1 MSTASV
7 AESDFEIETYLSQ
20 YTGHTR
26 IQRLEFISEASPSLA
41 REALTL
47 ALAEVK
53 ATTLN
58 TTKHNAIVLRLNAD
72 LGASVKHDQV
82 WVEDTARL
90 ARFRLDKLDA
100 ELKNYKSNLIKESIR
115 MGHQDLGDHFYYC
128 GDLASALKCY
138 SRTRDYCSTPKH
150 ILDMCL
156 NVIKVSIEQRN
167 FSHVQSYVIK
177 AESTPNPST
186 GSTSSS
192 AMASAPTTSNAPSA
206 AAADAARLLL
216 AAKLKACMGLVHLD
230 AGKYK
235 SAARTFLGVGPEI
248 IGKYTE
254 VGSTRVLSGAD
265 IANYISLLALA
276 TFDRADIKSKLLD
289 SSSFKQFLE
298 LADPSLR
305 ENVLGGFYAAQY
317 GVCLDALEKLKTNF
331 LLDMYLNSHVPHLY
345 NLIRRRAIV
354 AYILPFEAVNM
365 HKMSTQFGG
374 SVSQLETEIAQ
385 LIGEGVVK
393 ARIDSHNKLLRVNKS
408 DDRASLFDKTL
419 QMGEEYAKQVQ
430 FVLLRTSL
438 MRQDLYVEPPSG
450 GAQHDGPLERGA
462 SGRER
467 GEGRHMER
475 VMG

>member
-1 MSTASV
+1 
-7 AESDFEIETYLSQ
+7 
-20 YTGHTR
+20 
-26 IQRLEFISEASPSLA
+26 
-41 REALTL
+41 
-47 ALAEVK
+47 
-53 ATTLN
+53 
-58 TTKHNAIVLRLNAD
+58 
-72 LGASVKHDQV
+72 
-82 WVEDTARL
+82 
-90 ARFRLDKLDA
+90 
-100 ELKNYKSNLIKESIR
+100 

-177 AESTPNPST
+177 AESTPNSST
-186 GSTSSS
+186 GSTTSSG
-192 AMASAPTTSNAPSA
+192 AASALTTGNAPSA

-254 VGSTRVLSGAD
+254 VLSGAD

-276 TFDRADIKSKLLD
+276 TFDRADIKNKLLD
-289 SSSFKQFLE
+289 SGSFKQFLE

-305 ENVLGGFYAAQY
+305 ENVLGGFYAARY
-317 GVCLDALEKLKTNF
+317 GVCLDALEKLKTSF

-345 NLIRRRAIV
+345 TLIRRRAIV

-365 HKMSTQFGG
+365 RKMSTQFGG

-385 LIGEGVVK
+385 LIGEGIVK
-393 ARIDSHNKLLRVNKS
+393 ARIDSHNKVLRVNKR

-419 QMGEEYAKQVQ
+419 QMGQEYAKQVQ

-450 GAQHDGPLERGA
+450 GAQLDSPLERGA

-467 GEGRHMER
+467 GEGRHIER